1 MAKISDYLTIGEAAE
16 YLGVHPDSLRRWDRA
31 GKLEPHRHPINNFR
45 LYLKRDL
52 DTFLAQIGGKAEAAT
67 RRCRAAKKP
76 VIRRRK
82 RGQVPR

>member
-31 GKLEPHRHPINNFR
+31 KRLQPRRHPINNFR

-52 DTFLAQIGGKAEAAT
+52 DRFLAQIDDGGTAVAQP
-67 RRCRAAKKP
+67 RSAKTKP
-76 VIRRRK
+76 ARTKKK
-82 RGQVPR
+82 RQ

>member
-31 GKLEPHRHPINNFR
+31 GKLEPRRHPINNFR

-52 DTFLAQIGGKAEAAT
+52 DRFLARISGKGAVAARPHSAKTKST
-67 RRCRAAKKP
+67 RTKK
-76 VIRRRK
+76 K
-82 RGQVPR
+82 RQ

>member
-31 GKLEPHRHPINNFR
+31 KRLQPRRHPINNFR

-52 DTFLAQIGGKAEAAT
+52 DRFLAQIDGGGPAPQRQAEATSAEV
-67 RRCRAAKKP
+67 AA
-76 VIRRRK
+76 VGAREF
-82 RGQVPR
+82 

>member
-31 GKLEPHRHPINNFR
+31 KRLQPRRHPINNFR

-52 DTFLAQIGGKAEAAT
+52 DIFLAQIDNGGTAAAQP
-67 RRCRAAKKP
+67 RSAK
-76 VIRRRK
+76 RK
-82 RGQVPR
+82 RPWRN

>member
-31 GKLEPHRHPINNFR
+31 GTLEPRRHPINNFR

-52 DTFLAQIGGKAEAAT
+52 DRFLAQIGGVGSANDHPKDT
-67 RRCRAAKKP
+67 KRKRP
-76 VIRRRK
+76 RRK
-82 RGQVPR
+82 R

>member
-31 GKLEPHRHPINNFR
+31 KRLQPRRHPINNFR

-52 DTFLAQIGGKAEAAT
+52 DRFLAQIDD
-67 RRCRAAKKP
+67 
-76 VIRRRK
+76 
-82 RGQVPR
+82 RGIESLKIVEVT